1 VFYQIARQN
10 QYSPTF
16 IKMKTK
22 AKVIVISLVSLITL
36 ICATTRTPIVKNSDS
51 NFDYGFILKDIQ
63 GNKVDAGKFKGKV
76 VFLNLWATW
85 CGPCRAEM
93 ASIEKLYAGLN
104 KKNIEFV
111 MLSLDRPGA
120 EQNVKNY
127 ITSKQFTFPVFMP
140 VESLPQQLNVP
151 SIPTTFIIDKNGKIV
166 AKEVG
171 STNYNTREYKEL
183 LEGLASK

>member
-1 VFYQIARQN
+1 
-10 QYSPTF
+10 
-16 IKMKTK
+16 MKTK
-22 AKVIVISLVSLITL
+22 AKVIFILSVLLITL
-36 ICATTRTPIVKNSDS
+36 ICATTRTSERNFSDS
-51 NFDYGFILKDIQ
+51 NFDYGFILKDLQ
-63 GNKVDAGKFKGKV
+63 GNKIDASKYKGKV
-76 VFLNLWATW
+76 IFLNLWATW

-127 ITSKQFTFPVFMP
+127 ITTKQFTFPVFMP
-140 VESLPQQLNVP
+140 VESLPQLLNVP

-171 STNYNTREYKEL
+171 ATNYDTREYKEL
-183 LEGLASK
+183 LEGLAK